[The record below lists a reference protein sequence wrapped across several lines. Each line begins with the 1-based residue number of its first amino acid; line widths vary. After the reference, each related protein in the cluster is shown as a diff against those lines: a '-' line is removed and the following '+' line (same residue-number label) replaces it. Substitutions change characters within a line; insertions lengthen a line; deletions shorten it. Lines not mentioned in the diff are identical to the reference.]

1 MTGPDTVLPDM
12 EEGSEGMVKYA
23 TMVLDFI
30 KKDVFQDRKQV
41 SVEEVVTLIA
51 ALTDI
56 SVTLLSKF
64 RKDEVDPSKAT
75 EVGRD
80 VFKYMVGR
88 IGFGNVQD
96 FKFVS
101 PKLVW
106 VLLSSRPSWAFC
118 RNFCIMSHKRVE
130 RIVRMAREGCNPF
143 ET

>member
-1 MTGPDTVLPDM
+1 MTRLEGKRSVGFLSQRLRSRSLRLMSGPEAPLHDM

-30 KKDVFQDRKQV
+30 KKDVFKDRKQV

-64 RKDEVDPSKAT
+64 RRDEVDPSKAT

-80 VFKYMVGR
+80 VFRYLVGR
-88 IGFGNVQD
+88 LGFDVDHLAGRQNIYV
-96 FKFVS
+96 
-101 PKLVW
+101 
-106 VLLSSRPSWAFC
+106 
-118 RNFCIMSHKRVE
+118 
-130 RIVRMAREGCNPF
+130 
-143 ET
+143 

>member
-1 MTGPDTVLPDM
+1 MSGPDTVLTDM

-23 TMVLDFI
+23 TMVLSFI

-51 ALTDI
+51 ALTDS

-88 IGFGNVQD
+88 LGFDPDHLAGKPNIYVQ
-96 FKFVS
+96 
-101 PKLVW
+101 
-106 VLLSSRPSWAFC
+106 
-118 RNFCIMSHKRVE
+118 
-130 RIVRMAREGCNPF
+130 
-143 ET
+143 

>member
-1 MTGPDTVLPDM
+1 M

-23 TMVLDFI
+23 TMILDFI
-30 KKDVFQDRKQV
+30 KTDVFKGRKQV

-80 VFKYMVGR
+80 VFRYLVGR
-88 IGFGNVQD
+88 LGFDVDHLAGKSNIYV
-96 FKFVS
+96 
-101 PKLVW
+101 
-106 VLLSSRPSWAFC
+106 
-118 RNFCIMSHKRVE
+118 
-130 RIVRMAREGCNPF
+130 
-143 ET
+143 

>member
-1 MTGPDTVLPDM
+1 MPDSDRVLHDM
-12 EEGSEGMVKYA
+12 EEGSDGVVKYA

-80 VFKYMVGR
+80 VFRYLVGR
-88 IGFGNVQD
+88 IGFDVDHLTGKPNIYV
-96 FKFVS
+96 
-101 PKLVW
+101 
-106 VLLSSRPSWAFC
+106 
-118 RNFCIMSHKRVE
+118 
-130 RIVRMAREGCNPF
+130 
-143 ET
+143 

>member
-1 MTGPDTVLPDM
+1 MSGIDKSLQDM

-30 KKDVFQDRKQV
+30 KKDVFKDRKQV
-41 SVEEVVTLIA
+41 TVEEVVTLIA

-80 VFKYMVGR
+80 VFRYLVGR
-88 IGFGNVQD
+88 LGFDVD
-96 FKFVS
+96 H
-101 PKLVW
+101 
-106 VLLSSRPSWAFC
+106 LSGRP
-118 RNFCIMSHKRVE
+118 NIYV
-130 RIVRMAREGCNPF
+130 
-143 ET
+143 

>member
-23 TMVLDFI
+23 TMVLSFI
-30 KKDVFQDRKQV
+30 KKDVFKDRKQV

-51 ALTDI
+51 ALTEI

-64 RKDEVDPSKAT
+64 RRDEVDPSKAT

-88 IGFGNVQD
+88 LGFDTDHLTGKPNIYV
-96 FKFVS
+96 
-101 PKLVW
+101 
-106 VLLSSRPSWAFC
+106 
-118 RNFCIMSHKRVE
+118 
-130 RIVRMAREGCNPF
+130 
-143 ET
+143 

>member
-1 MTGPDTVLPDM
+1 M

-30 KKDVFQDRKQV
+30 KKDVFKDRKQV

-80 VFKYMVGR
+80 VFRYLVGR
-88 IGFGNVQD
+88 LGFDVDHLAGRQNIYV
-96 FKFVS
+96 
-101 PKLVW
+101 
-106 VLLSSRPSWAFC
+106 
-118 RNFCIMSHKRVE
+118 
-130 RIVRMAREGCNPF
+130 
-143 ET
+143 

>member
-1 MTGPDTVLPDM
+1 MTDSDRVLHDM
-12 EEGSEGMVKYA
+12 EEGSDGMVKYA

-30 KKDVFQDRKQV
+30 KKDVFQDRKQI

-80 VFKYMVGR
+80 VFRYLVGR
-88 IGFGNVQD
+88 IGFDVDSLPGKSNIYV
-96 FKFVS
+96 
-101 PKLVW
+101 
-106 VLLSSRPSWAFC
+106 
-118 RNFCIMSHKRVE
+118 
-130 RIVRMAREGCNPF
+130 
-143 ET
+143 

>member
-1 MTGPDTVLPDM
+1 MSGPNTPLQDM

-30 KKDVFQDRKQV
+30 KKDVFKDRKQV

-56 SVTLLSKF
+56 SVTLLSRF
-64 RKDEVDPSKAT
+64 RKDQVEPAKAT

-88 IGFGNVQD
+88 LGFD
-96 FKFVS
+96 ID
-101 PKLVW
+101 KLGKSNIYV
-106 VLLSSRPSWAFC
+106 
-118 RNFCIMSHKRVE
+118 
-130 RIVRMAREGCNPF
+130 
-143 ET
+143 